1 MVHEE
6 WNRHS
11 EGGGSGKFSTTL
23 ADRFLVEV
31 SGNAR
36 SMDELKSALASVNL
50 AGLEALRNE
59 GVKQN

>member
-6 WNRHS
+6 WDRSSN
-11 EGGGSGKFSTTL
+11 SGEYGVVL
-23 ADRFLVEV
+23 GDRFLVKV
-31 SGNAR
+31 AGNA
-36 SMDELKSALASVNL
+36 ASVDDLRSAVAGLDL